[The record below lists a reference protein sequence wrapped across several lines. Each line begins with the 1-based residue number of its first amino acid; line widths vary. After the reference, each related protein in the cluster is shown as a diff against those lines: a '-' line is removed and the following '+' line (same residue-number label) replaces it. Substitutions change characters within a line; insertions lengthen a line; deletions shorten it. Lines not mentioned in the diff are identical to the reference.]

1 MSHTL
6 LRITKLNIKYIN
18 NKLLKLRV
26 YIMRKYN
33 IRILQVIYVIVILS
47 LFLLLL
53 YRLNRSCNNHCYDI
67 YAASQCEWCV
77 YRRVPRVSRV
87 LESVQYLL
95 WTNKSLARFG
105 DGEVNLMLG
114 RREFFQE
121 KDKELQRRL
130 LQVFKERDENLLI
143 GIPDIF
149 TGKMPMNRVNYNFWR
164 HYYKRLVLWF
174 IKNTDHNRLYL
185 GAHMSSPYT
194 TTKTTDCEL
203 LDKVYDTFRMIW
215 DNKDII
221 FVRANHSQV
230 YDYDIFDN
238 VKSIKII
245 YCPPKQTWNYYNQIK
260 EEVFQEDRDKL
271 YILAIGPVSD
281 ILAYDLMK
289 DGRRALDLG
298 HLPKDYDAYKKD
310 NYDYEFYMD

>member
-1 MSHTL
+1 MRNIFSYIKSIYRKNTNDN
-6 LRITKLNIKYIN
+6 IFKLKLYIEREYNN
-18 NKLLKLRV
+18 NKQNIIDIIIILLIFL
-26 YIMRKYN
+26 ILLSIYN
-33 IRILQVIYVIVILS
+33 K
-47 LFLLLL
+47 
-53 YRLNRSCNNHCYDI
+53 SCNNKCNDI
-67 YAASQCEWCV
+67 NYIQHCEWCV

-114 RREFFQE
+114 RKEFFQD

-130 LQVFKERDENLLI
+130 LQVFKEKDNNLLI

-194 TTKTTDCEL
+194 TTKTTNCEL
-203 LDKVYDTFRMIW
+203 LDKVYDTFREIW
-215 DNKDII
+215 NNKDIV

-238 VKSIKII
+238 VRSIKII
-245 YCPPKQTWNYYNQIK
+245 YAPPKQTWNYYDEIK
-260 EEVFQEDRDKL
+260 DKVFNEDKDKL

-310 NYDYEFYMD
+310 NYDYDFYMD